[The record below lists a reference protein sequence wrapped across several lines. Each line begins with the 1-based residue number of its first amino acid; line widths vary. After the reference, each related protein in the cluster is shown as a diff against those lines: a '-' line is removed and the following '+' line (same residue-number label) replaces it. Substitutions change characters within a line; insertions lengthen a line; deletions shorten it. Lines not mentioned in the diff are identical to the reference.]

1 MRKNNILVF
10 ITATLAML
18 FWGYSFVWYKLA
30 YQYYKP
36 FTVIFFRLIFSVLL
50 LLIYLKLLGK
60 KEKVLKKDML
70 GIMVMA
76 LCQPFLYFIGEGLG
90 MYYVSST
97 IGAIIIATIP
107 LFTPLFAH
115 RFLQEKVH
123 LSLLFGLV
131 ISFVGVFMIVQGDYT
146 GSNSIKGIALLFLAV
161 LAAVSYGV
169 LLKKMSH
176 KYSAFTIVKYQN
188 IFGAIYFLPLFLI
201 WELDHFLQVEH
212 QLAGIAVIFQMAL
225 FASTLA
231 FVCITYTIKHLGM
244 SRTNL
249 FTNLI
254 PVFTAVIA
262 YFVLQE
268 KFPLMKIAGILIVI
282 SGLMISE
289 VRNLRNF
296 NKNRQSRF

>member
-1 MRKNNILVF
+1 MKKNNILVF
-10 ITATLAML
+10 ITAVLAML

-30 YQYYKP
+30 YLYYKP
-36 FTVIFFRLIFSVLL
+36 FTVIFFRLVFSVILL
-50 LLIYLKLLGK
+50 TIYLRILGK
-60 KEKVLKKDML
+60 KERVLKKDML
-70 GIMVMA
+70 GIMLMA

-97 IGAIIIATIP
+97 VGAIIIATIP
-107 LFTPLFAH
+107 LFTPFFAH
-115 RFLQEKVH
+115 RYLREKIH
-123 LSLLFGLV
+123 LSLILGLL
-131 ISFVGVFMIVQGDYT
+131 ISFIGVYMIVQGDYN
-146 GSNSIKGIALLFLAV
+146 GSNSLKGIALLFLAV
-161 LAAVSYGV
+161 MAAVSYGV
-169 LLKKMSH
+169 LLKRMSH

-201 WELDHFLQVEH
+201 WEFNHFLQIEH
-212 QLAGIAVIFQMAL
+212 QIAGIWVIFQMAL

-231 FVCITYTIKHLGM
+231 FVCITYTIRNLGM

-282 SGLMISE
+282 SGLLISE
-289 VRNLRNF
+289 LRNLRIF
-296 NKNRQSRF
+296 YKSSR